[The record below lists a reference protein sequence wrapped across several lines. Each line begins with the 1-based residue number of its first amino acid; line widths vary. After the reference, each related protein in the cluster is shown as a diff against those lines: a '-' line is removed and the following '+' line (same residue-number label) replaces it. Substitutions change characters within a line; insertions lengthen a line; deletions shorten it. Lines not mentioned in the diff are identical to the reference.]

1 MLSYSSSNNSREQ
14 IRRVLIIVYFHF
26 VVSRWPI
33 TYYFTPL
40 LPYAFLFFPLL
51 VNLLPTAPNE
61 EESHTVNSS
70 YLEEESKQFPSSFGK
85 NLLLQFW
92 VLSFYLCCWFLFHF
106 HSFCSVSETKEL
118 VSICVYYFHKQGKS
132 KWRNVF
138 LLTYL
143 L

>member
-40 LPYAFLFFPLL
+40 LPYAFFFPLL

-138 LLTYL
+138 LLAYL